1 MTDPGNTTGRGATP
15 IDLLAETFRIHNTTI
30 AVGRVAAFD
39 LSEPADAPGVLW
51 RPLSAAVSGASAPG
65 STHRNSNI

>member
-39 LSEPADAPGVLW
+39 LSEPADATVFFGGRY
-51 RPLSAAVSGASAPG
+51 RPL
-65 STHRNSNI
+65 